1 MEDHHQSLSFLAT
14 TASSAILNSVER
26 ILSEETEENIIL
38 EYNDDDDEFS
48 SLKMSDGQ
56 LLAGVWITRATGI
69 ITLVSSICMIWR
81 AWARRSGIF
90 HRLILGMGFHL
101 TIFGIANTVGAAAIP
116 SSATNAMGN
125 LGTVGTCT
133 AQGFL
138 IYFSFMTACMYYGS
152 FSIYS
157 CVGTLSTFENV
168 VGMEKYI
175 HVLVHVYPICSGIYL
190 ATLKIFN
197 NSGFGYCFLEVEPI
211 GCGGHPASDE
221 FIPCERGPESH
232 TKAQFL
238 ELFWDIPLYLLMVCP
253 TLIMAALYVQVDM
266 FQETIQIPAKEVAK
280 QSAVYL
286 LALYAGVLP
295 GAVIHSLEWS
305 GTISVS
311 ANLFSNFMFMLF
323 ALFSMMVYVYFTTG
337 DWYATVDL
345 EDDELDESSHHE
357 MLASTDLI
365 FGHLELALR
374 GEGNGSGAIVKDDNA
389 PSSPVPKRTSSSSQQ
404 QQQSPRRKSK
414 SRKSS
419 RKSRYSFNIFDGTNA
434 SGKFA
439 DFIFEGDSEDIR
451 YDHNETEKWNAVQDH
466 I

>member
-1 MEDHHQSLSFLAT
+1 
-14 TASSAILNSVER
+14 
-26 ILSEETEENIIL
+26 
-38 EYNDDDDEFS
+38 
-48 SLKMSDGQ
+48 
-56 LLAGVWITRATGI
+56 
-69 ITLVSSICMIWR
+69 
-81 AWARRSGIF
+81 
-90 HRLILGMGFHL
+90 
-101 TIFGIANTVGAAAIP
+101 
-116 SSATNAMGN
+116 
-125 LGTVGTCT
+125 
-133 AQGFL
+133 
-138 IYFSFMTACMYYGS
+138 
-152 FSIYS
+152 
-157 CVGTLSTFENV
+157 
-168 VGMEKYI
+168 MEKYI

-190 ATLKIFN
+190 ATLEIFN
-197 NSGFGYCFLEVEPI
+197 NSGFGYCFLEVEPL

-221 FIPCERGPESH
+221 LIPCERGPESH
-232 TKAQFL
+232 TKVQFL
-238 ELFWDIPLYLLMVCP
+238 ELFWDIPMYLQMVCP
-253 TLIMAALYVQVDM
+253 TVVMTALYIQVKTN
-266 FQETIQIPAKEVAK
+266 QSTVQIPAKEVAK

-305 GTISVS
+305 GTHSVS

-357 MLASTDLI
+357 MQASTDLI
-365 FGHLELALR
+365 FGHLELTLR
-374 GEGNGSGAIVKDDNA
+374 GERNGSEAIENDDNA
-389 PSSPVPKRTSSSSQQ
+389 PSSPVPRRTSSSS

-439 DFIFEGDSEDIR
+439 NFIFEGDSEDIR
-451 YDHNETEKWNAVQDH
+451 YDNNETEKWNAVQDQ